1 MIMKNRKIVII
12 ANQPWDIEIGSNCKD
27 IAIEFAKSNSVLYV
41 NAPLD
46 LNNLLRNAAL
56 PWVKRRIDVIRNRKK
71 SLEKIQSN
79 MWMLQ
84 PDFIAASINWIPLNF
99 IHDFLNKRNNKR
111 LARSVREACK
121 ELGFSEFVI
130 FNDCMMIK
138 GFYLKELLNP
148 QLHIYYLRDYL
159 ISQPFFKKHG
169 ARLEKSLIEKS
180 EIVLANSIFLE
191 LYAKKFNP
199 NSFFVGQGC
208 EVNHFFFDPSVKIPE
223 PLLPIPTPIIGYVG
237 FLTIMRLDIKLIEFI
252 ALNNKSWSIVL
263 IGPEDEGFKNS
274 NLHKISNIHFIEKQK
289 PEDLPKFVQFFDV
302 CINPQAVNDLTIGNY
317 PRKIDEYLAMGK
329 PIVATRTLA
338 MEYFQDYCHLATNE
352 IEFADKIKIALEPD
366 SEEKKI
372 ARVNFAMSHSW
383 EISVETIYS
392 VIKDHSNVK

>member
-1 MIMKNRKIVII
+1 MKNRKIVII

-27 IAIEFAKSNSVLYV
+27 IALEFAKSNSVLYV

-46 LNNLLRNAAL
+46 LNNLLRNASL
-56 PWVKRRIDVIRNRKK
+56 PWVKRRIDVIKKRKK
-71 SLEKIQSN
+71 SLEKIHPN

-99 IHDFLNKRNNKR
+99 IHDLLNKRNNRR
-111 LARSVREACK
+111 LACNIRQACQ
-121 ELGFSEFVI
+121 ELGFSEFII
-130 FNDCMMIK
+130 FNDSMMIK
-138 GFYLKELLNP
+138 GFYLKELLKP
-148 QLHIYYLRDYL
+148 DLHIYYLRDYL

-169 ARLEKSLIEKS
+169 ARLERALVEQSD
-180 EIVLANSIFLE
+180 IVLANSTFLE
-191 LYAKKFNP
+191 LYAKKYNP
-199 NSFFVGQGC
+199 KSFFVGQGC
-208 EVNHFFFDPSVKIPE
+208 EVDHFFFDPSVEIPTV
-223 PLLPIPTPIIGYVG
+223 LSNIPTPVIGYVG

-252 ALNNKSWSIVL
+252 AQNNKSWSIVL
-263 IGPEDEGFKNS
+263 IGPEDSGFKNS
-274 NLHKISNIHFIEKQK
+274 NLHSISNIYFIEKQK

-338 MEYFQDYCHLATNE
+338 MEYFKDYCYLATNE
-352 IEFADKIKIALEPD
+352 SEFVDMIRLSLAPD
-366 SEEKKI
+366 SLDKKT

-383 EISVETIYS
+383 EISVETIYTT
-392 VIKDHSNVK
+392 IKDNTNLA